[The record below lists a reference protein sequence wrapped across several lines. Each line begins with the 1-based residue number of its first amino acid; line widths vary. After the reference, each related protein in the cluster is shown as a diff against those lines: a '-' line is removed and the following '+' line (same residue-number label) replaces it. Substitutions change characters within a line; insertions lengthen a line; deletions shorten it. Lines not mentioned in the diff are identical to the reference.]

1 MELLTLTKMKYWR
14 VYQLTTGGRLTLL
27 SRITYATTSLMFKT
41 KNLSNTFLRC
51 VNHNFST
58 ASIVSTSNWS
68 DEFFSTKRK
77 YISLIVETQS
87 IGWGSDR
94 LVPKSRF
101 APSSATSRTFY
112 SRSVEFFVT
121 ATPRS
126 IFAQPGPRHSTF
138 HDHMRRGHVHH
149 IGLTRACAYN
159 VGDTRDRSQAYV
171 AYDLSCRDYLFC
183 FRWEKQRELVIIN
196 SFVFNLY

>member
-1 MELLTLTKMKYWR
+1 LKS
-14 VYQLTTGGRLTLL
+14 L
-27 SRITYATTSLMFKT
+27 SADRWSANNALQNYICDNVINVQDKKFIQYILW
-41 KNLSNTFLRC
+41 C
-51 VNHNFST
+51 VNHNFSI

-68 DEFFSTKRK
+68 NKFFFYYKRK
-77 YISLIVETQS
+77 YISSIVETQS

-94 LVPKSRF
+94 LVSKSRS

-138 HDHMRRGHVHH
+138 RDHMRRGHVRHSE
-149 IGLTRACAYN
+149 LTHACAYN
-159 VGDTRDRSQAYV
+159 VGDTRDRSLAYV
-171 AYDLSCRDYLFC
+171 AYDLLRCDYFFC
-183 FRWEKQRELVIIN
+183 FRWKK
-196 SFVFNLY
+196 